1 MEKLEDIL
9 RKPERKVGSGRKAS
23 EGIRRFRR
31 LTNTQIQEL
40 ISIKSLSEIADDYN
54 IHLSAISKYLSK
66 RDIFKKPLKTKEINY
81 DNVPEILFNENS
93 KVFSKNEMDYGR
105 GMSQK
110 QWIETLNL

>member
-1 MEKLEDIL
+1 MQKNGMIL
-9 RKPERKVGSGRKAS
+9 
-23 EGIRRFRR
+23 
-31 LTNTQIQEL
+31 
-40 ISIKSLSEIADDYN
+40 SIFEN
-54 IHLSAISKYLSK
+54 
-66 RDIFKKPLKTKEINY
+66 KEIGNCSNNGISSRFNQVLLVG